1 MRAISSLTLIVG
13 LAVLPGC
20 AGGGMGGMGGLGGIL
35 GSVLGGVMGGGQGGQ
50 GGQQQS
56 QQVQAEIQEVDT
68 RNSRMSIRTQQG
80 QGGWVRFDQQTVVV
94 YRQQQY
100 PVTALERGDVVN
112 LQLQQLSQN
121 EVYVSRVDV
130 VQSVQERQ
138 GR

>member
-1 MRAISSLTLIVG
+1 
-13 LAVLPGC
+13 
-20 AGGGMGGMGGLGGIL
+20 MGGMGGIGDIL
-35 GSVLGGVMGGGQGGQ
+35 GTVLGGAMGGQGGRQQ
-50 GGQQQS
+50 G
-56 QQVQAEIQEVDT
+56 QQVQAEIQEVDA
-68 RNSRMSIRTQQG
+68 RNSRVAIRTQQG

-100 PVTALERGDVVN
+100 PVTALERGDLVN

-121 EVYVSRVDV
+121 DVYVSRVDV

>member
-35 GSVLGGVMGGGQGGQ
+35 GSVLGGAMGGQGGQ
-50 GGQQQS
+50 QQQS
-56 QQVQAEIQEVDT
+56 QQVQAEIQEVDA

-80 QGGWVRFDQQTVVV
+80 EGGWVRFDQQTVVV

-112 LQLQQLSQN
+112 LQLQQMSRN

>member
-1 MRAISSLTLIVG
+1 MRARSSLVLLVG

-20 AGGGMGGMGGLGGIL
+20 AGGGMGGVGDIL
-35 GSVLGGVMGGGQGGQ
+35 GSVLGGAAGGQP
-50 GGQQQS
+50 QQQA
-56 QQVQAEIQEVDT
+56 QQVQAEVQQLDT
-68 RNSRMSIRTQQG
+68 QRQRLSIRTSQG
-80 QGGWVRFDQQTVVV
+80 QTGSVLYDQQTVVV

-112 LQLQQLSQN
+112 LQLQQTGQN
-121 EVYVSRVDV
+121 DVYVSRVDV

>member
-1 MRAISSLTLIVG
+1 MRVISSLTLIVG

-20 AGGGMGGMGGLGGIL
+20 AGGGMGGMGGIGDIL
-35 GSVLGGVMGGGQGGQ
+35 GSVLGGAMGGQ
-50 GGQQQS
+50 GGQQQQG
-56 QQVQAEIQEVDT
+56 QQVQAEIQEVDA
-68 RNSRMSIRTQQG
+68 RNSRVAIRTQQG